1 MPKLTLFCFWTA
13 KPEYFARVL
22 NVDMAD
28 VAVNRVADD
37 ADVFAF
43 ESRVAAHA
51 TRELSTRPR
60 PRLVVFFNTEPMST
74 TAEARHWYSH
84 MAAAPDV
91 IVDYSLTNVR
101 RFQAVVES
109 RVPCVWNVNWLC
121 VGNVPRCAAQSATP
135 RHAIVH
141 IGMPTGGR
149 AEKVA
154 AIRAACPVAADVHES
169 RTSQLTQI
177 LHAAAAVVV
186 LHRYGA
192 SFEFHRYWHFM
203 LLDAHTLFLAEALG
217 CRDEEAAITATLPNI
232 QFFDSMADIGH
243 AAAELL
249 RDPAAAQGRRDA
261 AAAWFAAAHE
271 RYAAGGAFV
280 EGLLNE
286 AVPCGARRPPAA
298 NVLLPG

>member
-1 MPKLTLFCFWTA
+1 MPKVSLYCFLTA
-13 KPEYFARVL
+13 QPAYFARVL
-22 NVDMAD
+22 NVAMAD
-28 VAVNRVADD
+28 VAVNYFAND

-43 ESRVAAHA
+43 ESRAVAQAA
-51 TRELSTRPR
+51 RVLSTRPR
-60 PRLVVFFNTEPMST
+60 PRLVVFFNTEPLVDVE
-74 TAEARHWYSH
+74 EARRWYNQT
-84 MAAAPDV
+84 AAAPDV

-101 RFQAVVES
+101 RFQAAVDS

-121 VGNVPRCAAQSATP
+121 VGNVPRCVAQSATP

-149 AEKVA
+149 AAKVA
-154 AIRAACPVAADVHES
+154 AIRAVCPVAADVHES
-169 RTSQLTQI
+169 RTPQLTHV
-177 LHAAAAVVV
+177 LHAAAAVIV
-186 LHRYGA
+186 LHRHGD

-203 LLDAHTLFLAEALG
+203 LLDAHTLFLSEALG
-217 CRDEEAAITATLPNI
+217 CRDEEAAVTATLPNI
-232 QFFDSMADIGH
+232 QFFESMAAIGH

-280 EGLLNE
+280 EGFLNE
-286 AVPCGARRPPAA
+286 AVPCGGP
-298 NVLLPG
+298 